1 MAKED
6 LVLSDLLLR
15 CILLIVGDNA
25 ELAVIA
31 YRAIQEG
38 LTNARRHAPGAP
50 VSLEVSATPQ
60 AGVHIH
66 ISNPIATDATE
77 TQRAHGAGL
86 PGLAARVHSVNGQC
100 RYGDGRSAP
109 VPCRRATALAQLRW
123 LA

>member
-1 MAKED
+1 MLDESIGK
-6 LVLSDLLLR
+6 V
-15 CILLIVGDNA
+15 
-25 ELAVIA
+25 A

-100 RYGDGRSAP
+100 QYGMDDRHLFHVDVQLPWRS
-109 VPCRRATALAQLRW
+109 
-123 LA
+123 